1 MIKRGYVVTG
11 RVTERAG
18 RAVEGAQVRE
28 LHNFGY
34 RKLSTQTDANGE
46 FVLLGLADTSGQTVE
61 LVAQAAGLGPQIQI
75 VRLLQPTNT
84 AEFVLAPGNVFRGR
98 VVDDAGQPIAQAA
111 VRTDF
116 DFEKQIPDRFEWLT
130 NTDAQGRFEWNS
142 APAERVCFWFEAD
155 GYEVIRSHSF
165 LADGTDH
172 ETFAGFWK
180 GIESAG
186 LVDWADYDPHSATH
200 PGIFYRRKH
209 NPWANWVAKVL
220 TCRPTR

>member
-1 MIKRGYVVTG
+1 MRLLISGVAKPAVAAASKTVFLCNPGPLKIHPSG
-11 RVTERAG
+11 RNC
-18 RAVEGAQVRE
+18 
-28 LHNFGY
+28 HPH
-34 RKLSTQTDANGE
+34 LSTQTDANGE

-61 LVAQAAGLGPQIQI
+61 LVAQAAGLAPQIQI

-142 APAERVCFWFEAD
+142 APAERVCFWFEAG

-172 ETFAGFWK
+172 EIRLK
-180 GIESAG
+180 RN
-186 LVDWADYDPHSATH
+186 ADRPQKLMNAL
-200 PGIFYRRKH
+200 PYRGRLH
-209 NPWANWVAKVL
+209 L
-220 TCRPTR
+220 RRILQGD